1 MQLPCRNLTLDLSCT
16 RVMAIV
22 NVTPDSFS
30 DGGKY
35 YRPEEA
41 IARAVNCVREGADI
55 LDFGGESTRPGAT
68 PLTWEEEWS
77 RLEPVFAGLPSALR
91 SARLPDIPISIDT
104 YHPETARRA
113 ITAGCHMLNCVY
125 SEPIRE
131 MMRLASESGCALV
144 APCRSSAEW
153 DSIRADAV
161 RVLGEQNAA
170 ELAPRIVIDPE
181 IGFGTTREE
190 DIALLGGLRRLAQCA
205 PVCIGVSRKRLIK
218 KLTGEKCRGKNL
230 GGSVGAA
237 VWCAMCGAAIV
248 RVHDVEETFQA
259 INVANA
265 LANAYAPD
273 SPQPC
278 PTAEHCQQEAIA

>member
-1 MQLPCRNLTLDLSCT
+1 MQLQCRNLTLDLSRT

-41 IARAVNCVREGADI
+41 IARALNCVREGADI

-68 PLTWEEEWS
+68 PLSWDEEWS

-91 SARLPDIPISIDT
+91 SAHLPDIPLSIDT
-104 YHPETARRA
+104 YHPETAQHA
-113 ITAGCHMLNCVY
+113 IAAGCHIVNCVY
-125 SEPIRE
+125 SEPIPE
-131 MMRLASESGCALV
+131 MMRLAAESGCAIVL
-144 APCRSSAEW
+144 PCRSAAEW
-153 DSIRADAV
+153 DAV
-161 RVLGEQNAA
+161 RSNATSILGEQKAA
-170 ELAPRIVIDPE
+170 EFLPRIVIDPE

-190 DIALLGGLRRLAQCA
+190 DIALLGALRRLAEYA

-237 VWCAMCGAAIV
+237 VWCAMSGAAIV
-248 RVHDVEETFQA
+248 RVHDVEETVQ
-259 INVANA
+259 A
-265 LANAYAPD
+265 LAVARAFAGA
-273 SPQPC
+273 
-278 PTAEHCQQEAIA
+278 AEHNQQEAFA